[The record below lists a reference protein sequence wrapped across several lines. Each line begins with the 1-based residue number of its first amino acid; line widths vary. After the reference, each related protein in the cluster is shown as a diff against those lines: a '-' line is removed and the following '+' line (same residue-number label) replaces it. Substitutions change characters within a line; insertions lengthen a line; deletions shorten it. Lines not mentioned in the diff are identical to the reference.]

1 MSFINI
7 FNTSKLF
14 TNEGKLVQINENI
27 FVKTMSICREKKPLS
42 TLIQRK
48 LQMINENR
56 KKLNRN
62 PLENEL
68 TLQN

>member
-14 TNEGKLVQINENI
+14 TNEGKLVEINENI
-27 FVKTMSICREKKPLS
+27 FVKTMSICKEKKTLS

-48 LQMINENR
+48 LRMINENR
-56 KKLNRN
+56 EKLNRN
-62 PLENEL
+62 PLENE
-68 TLQN
+68 